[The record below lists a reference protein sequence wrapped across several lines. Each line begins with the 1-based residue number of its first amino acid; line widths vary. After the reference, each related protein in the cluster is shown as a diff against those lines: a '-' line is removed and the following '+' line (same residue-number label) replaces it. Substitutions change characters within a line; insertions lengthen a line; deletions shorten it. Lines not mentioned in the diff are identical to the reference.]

1 MDTIGLDL
9 HKRESQLCIGRDDGS
24 VEERRIATSRERFG
38 AVLGNRAPARV
49 LVEASTESEWVA
61 RHLEQLGHEV
71 IVADPNFAPMY
82 ATRSRRTKTDRRDA
96 RTLMEACRLG
106 AYRPAYRLSDE
117 RRHVRA
123 ELAVREALVRT
134 RTRYIALAKALVRRD
149 GLRVASG
156 EAHLVPKRIAALELS
171 ECLRAELVPLFQI
184 LAPINE
190 QIAAADRRI
199 ARRGACGCR
208 DGALLAT
215 APSIGSITA
224 SAIVATVDDVARFR
238 SAHQFEAFLGLVP
251 GERSSGEK
259 RRIGRITKAGNSRV
273 RYLLVEAGWR
283 ILRSKE
289 RRDRGA
295 ARVGAGDCRAPRQT
309 DRRCGGGAPPGGD
322 CSTRCGATVAR
333 TMRPSSGCRGRERW
347 RCSERRL
354 DRERSR

>member
-9 HKRESQLCIGRDDGS
+9 HKRESQLCIGHDDGT
-24 VEERRIATSRERFG
+24 VDDRRIGTSRERFA
-38 AVLGNRAPARV
+38 AVLGGRPRARI
-49 LVEASTESEWVA
+49 LLEASTESEWVA
-61 RHLEQLGHEV
+61 RCLEQLGHDV

-106 AYRPAYRLSDE
+106 AYRQAHRVSDA

-149 GLRVASG
+149 GLRVAAS
-156 EAHLVPKRIAALELS
+156 EAHLAMRRIETLELS
-171 ECLRAELVPLFQI
+171 DTLRAELAPLVAV
-184 LAPINE
+184 LEPLNA

-199 ARRGACGCR
+199 AAASAN
-208 DGALLAT
+208 DPMVALLMT
-215 APSIGSITA
+215 APSVGPITA
-224 SAIVATVDDVARFR
+224 SAIVATVDDIARFA
-238 SAHQFEAFLGLVP
+238 SAPQFAAFLGLVP

-283 ILRSKE
+283 ILRAKDTE
-289 RRDRGA
+289 TAAMRAWAMQIAGRRGKRIA
-295 ARVGAGDCRAPRQT
+295 VVA
-309 DRRCGGGAPPGGD
+309 
-322 CSTRCGATVAR
+322 VAR
-333 TMRPSSGCRGRERW
+333 RLAGVLYAMWRDAQPYNAAKLRTPRPRVLQSA
-347 RCSERRL
+347 
-354 DRERSR
+354 